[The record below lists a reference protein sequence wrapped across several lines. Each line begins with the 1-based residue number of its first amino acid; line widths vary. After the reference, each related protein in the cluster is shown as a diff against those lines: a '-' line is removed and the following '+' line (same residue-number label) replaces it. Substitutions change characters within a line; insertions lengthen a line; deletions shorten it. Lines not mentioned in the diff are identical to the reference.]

1 MGGIRGS
8 PEQVSCSTPNRPAEG
23 ARVPGFRLLR
33 RVCSRAPRAHF
44 PLQDSDSVGGVGRL
58 LVLPLH
64 PADQEL
70 GATCHEGSW
79 VLPAVAMSLAARKK
93 GSCNSRCGMLTSAL
107 LSILA
112 IVGAAYC
119 IIVSLFAIGRGP
131 LICDTGS
138 YDVNDC
144 DYSLGNLS
152 SFESIKFDL
161 SWLRNASCL
170 DHYEYDYDIDSGI
183 MKERLFDV
191 EIDED
196 TQKIMH
202 LSVFMALTII
212 GLLEILT
219 ALFQIVAGLLGLC
232 CGTSKK
238 RQDDDDDDDLGPG
251 SDKSFAEWK
260 QRP

>member
-1 MGGIRGS
+1 MTCI
-8 PEQVSCSTPNRPAEG
+8 EG
-23 ARVPGFRLLR
+23 WTSFNGF
-33 RVCSRAPRAHF
+33 F
-44 PLQDSDSVGGVGRL
+44 L
-58 LVLPLH
+58 LVLSLLAIGFNLTPLV
-64 PADQEL
+64 ADYVEDKRIL
-70 GATCHEGSW
+70 LSPISCYEWWLPGIIGGGLL

-232 CGTSKK
+232 SQLVRSTL
-238 RQDDDDDDDLGPG
+238 QG
-251 SDKSFAEWK
+251 SILL
-260 QRP
+260 